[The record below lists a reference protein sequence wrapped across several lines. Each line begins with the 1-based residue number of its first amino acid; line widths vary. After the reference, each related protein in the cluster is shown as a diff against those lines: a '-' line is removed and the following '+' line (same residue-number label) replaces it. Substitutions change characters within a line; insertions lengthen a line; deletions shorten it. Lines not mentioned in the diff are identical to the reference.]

1 VAGPWA
7 LRELYRTASGLVRC
21 RRTAAGFAE
30 CGSLRQATQQSA
42 RRAFEGALNP
52 SGLQASSRSRNAT
65 IHKVTSRSQIRSCCT
80 LLRFAWQQ
88 SSHYGRDCGGRARG
102 LFSIF
107 QLPSRR
113 ASCLGDARG
122 LPIGTDSLSKSAHLG
137 SSNYKRQLCSGVANL
152 SEIGEE
158 QSKPWRLGATAAITK
173 DEVRPPTD
181 AAFEPLYRWPKQQ
194 AASRSGRQGNCRPGH
209 TCHFFPGF
217 VQAYD
222 LHFFPAPTCA
232 RLSATDFAISCF
244 LKRPPDM
251 SNLGQSLP

>member
-137 SSNYKRQLCSGVANL
+137 SSNYKRQLCSASRICLKSAKNKASPGAWGQPRQLQKMRCGRQRTRPL
-152 SEIGEE
+152 SRCIGGPN
-158 QSKPWRLGATAAITK
+158 SKPPLVVADRVTADPDIRVTSSRGLSRLTTYISFQRRHAR
-173 DEVRPPTD
+173 D
-181 AAFEPLYRWPKQQ
+181 
-194 AASRSGRQGNCRPGH
+194 S
-209 TCHFFPGF
+209 
-217 VQAYD
+217 VQ
-222 LHFFPAPTCA
+222 P
-232 RLSATDFAISCF
+232 ISLF
-244 LKRPPDM
+244 LVF
-251 SNLGQSLP
+251 